1 MTTARPRLSGPCRGR
16 WWRVASLTPS
26 DVKHWDPD
34 AIHQVFQTASNR
46 AQTLQR
52 LGDNLQQVGNGLSDW
67 HGEAGEAFHADLGQT
82 RRDVDA
88 DGQESRQ
95 VAAAVSAAEADV
107 RACKS
112 ELDSIQ
118 HAVDANHWAIT
129 SDWRIDV
136 GNTLSGPNSGAL
148 AVEQQLLQGQLDA
161 VKAHAHNADHELAMA
176 IRSAVGGAPAGARPP
191 APGSGPQAQGQP
203 KPQTGQPKSWQDMLL
218 PTGAANEGDAA
229 KGPPVPAGAGGGK
242 PPSLEDMMLG
252 KGTPAHE
259 PPPPGSLPD
268 LLSRLPQPGAPGG
281 APKLQPNSPGMQ
293 SFLAAARRE
302 MSASGTPPDQVE
314 AKLNA
319 MWTNSQQWL
328 DDGGPHYLA
337 PEGEPPPKPGLAE
350 GFGDTWFGFEDTVH
364 KLTGQEGLGAMG
376 DAWGGMAKG
385 FAGRA
390 EDLLLRGPVAPINDL
405 THEFKNF
412 SDNPSYYL
420 GGKGAEGAI
429 ALPSMLFGPEG
440 TGIAEV
446 ADADAL
452 AYAGMTHPPNVPIGF
467 DSPTTYQPWSESA
480 AQDLYSAFAHGQPTA
495 SLNQTLSD
503 MVTHYFGDDANRVV
517 LGRWDG
523 QEGGYIGEARGN
535 GGIIFDT
542 GDPTWK
548 ALAEGLDTPQEQAL
562 VWPVNE
568 QFLRTQMENHVG
580 RIDYLLDTEKYSS
593 LEDMMMGRA
602 GTYSA
607 MEVDFLSNNAAA
619 YGYERVGNS
628 WVYVGRG

>member
-1 MTTARPRLSGPCRGR
+1 
-16 WWRVASLTPS
+16 VASLTPS
-26 DVKHWDPD
+26 DVKHWDAD
-34 AIHQVFQTASNR
+34 AIHQVFRTSSNR

-52 LGDNLQQVGNGLSDW
+52 LGDNLQQVRNLLSDW
-67 HGEAGEAFHADLGQT
+67 HGEAGEAFHADLGRT
-82 RRDVDA
+82 RRDIEA

-95 VAAAVSAAEADV
+95 LAAAVSAAEADV

-136 GNTLSGPNSGAL
+136 GNNLSGPNSGAL

-191 APGSGPQAQGQP
+191 APGSGPQAQGPP

-229 KGPPVPAGAGGGK
+229 KGPPVAAGAGGGK

-268 LLSRLPQPGAPGG
+268 LLTRFAQPG

-302 MSASGTPPDQVE
+302 MIASGTPPDQVE
-314 AKLNA
+314 ARLNTMLA
-319 MWTNSQQWL
+319 KAQQYL
-328 DDGGPHYLA
+328 DNGGPHYVA
-337 PEGEPPPKPGLAE
+337 PEGAPPPKPGIAE

-376 DAWGGMAKG
+376 DAWGGMAQG

-390 EDLLLRGPVAPINDL
+390 ENLLLQGPVAPINDL
-405 THEFKNF
+405 THEFKTF

-452 AYAGMTHPPNVPIGF
+452 AYAGMTHPPNLPVGF
-467 DSPTTYQPWSESA
+467 DNLTTYHPWSESA

-495 SLNQTLSD
+495 SLNQTLAD
-503 MVTHYFGDDANRVV
+503 MVTHYVGDNPDRVV
-517 LGRWDG
+517 LGRWEG
-523 QEGGYIGEARGN
+523 QEGGYIGDARGN
-535 GGIIFDT
+535 GGIFFDT

-548 ALAEGLDTPQEQAL
+548 MLAGGLDKLQEQAV

-568 QFLRTQMENHVG
+568 QFLTTRMENQIG
-580 RIDYLLDTEKYSS
+580 RIDYMLDHDEYGS
-593 LEDMMMGRA
+593 LEEMAIDRA
-602 GTYSA
+602 GTYSSY
-607 MEVDFLSNNAAA
+607 EVSYLNQVASS
-619 YGYERVGNS
+619 YGYERVGDS
-628 WVYVGRG
+628 WIYVGGGH